1 MKNTHKY
8 ISNSILAIV
17 IIGVF
22 SFSVFSRAQ
31 PVSEASTSP
40 VRRGEASDKVSIMF
54 NVYQGTEYL
63 DEILDILDK
72 VGAKT
77 TFFVGGTWAE
87 KNPSALKKIAQKG
100 HELGN
105 HGYFH
110 RDHSKLSSK
119 ENARE
124 ISACHMLVKRLT
136 GVVMDLFAPPSGAYS
151 SNTLDIAKEMGY
163 NTIMWSK
170 DTIDWRDKDVS
181 VLVRRA
187 TKGIKG
193 GDLILMHPTEQSVKA
208 LDEIVADIYAQGL
221 SIAPVSE
228 II

>member
-1 MKNTHKY
+1 MKNIHKY
-8 ISNSILAIV
+8 ISNTVLAIV

-40 VRRGEASDKVSIMF
+40 VRRGEALDKVSIMF

-72 VGAKT
+72 AGAKT

-87 KNPSALKKIAQKG
+87 KNPSALIKIAQKG

-124 ISACHMLVKRLT
+124 ISACHTLVKRLT